1 MSTALATNIRERRQ
15 AAGLSQEDLAA
26 LTGLS
31 QTWIS
36 RLEKGDGNPTIET
49 LMRVANALEIN
60 ISDLLCEHPG

>member
-15 AAGLSQEDLAA
+15 AAGLSQEALAE

-36 RLEKGDGNPTIET
+36 RLETGDGNPTIET
-49 LMRVANALEIN
+49 LTRVAKAFEIN
-60 ISDLLCEHPG
+60 LSDLLCEHPR

>member
-15 AAGLSQEDLAA
+15 AAGLSQEALAE

-36 RLEKGDGNPTIET
+36 RLESGDGNPTIET
-49 LMRVANALEIN
+49 LTRVAKAFEIN
-60 ISDLLCEHPG
+60 LSDLLCEHPR